1 MATNIRKGKTCKR
14 PPVVPAG
21 AVVGEM
27 LCVDYSQGTVRVM
40 PTEAKNFL
48 QSVVLA
54 AVVAVVSSTG
64 AFALVAT
71 SALDARVTDEFSVS
85 TLAMVFSAFFST
97 FFSTVSAFAT
107 FTGSAFAGS
116 ALANFACL
124 AALAARSADLSMI
137 AALMVRFFW

>member
-14 PPVVPAG
+14 PPIVPAG

-48 QSVVLA
+48 QSVVFA
-54 AVVAVVSSTG
+54 AVVVVSSTG

-71 SALDARVTDEFSVS
+71 SALEARVTDEFSVS

-97 FFSTVSAFAT
+97 FFST
-107 FTGSAFAGS
+107 
-116 ALANFACL
+116 
-124 AALAARSADLSMI
+124 
-137 AALMVRFFW
+137 